1 MVSQNQPVHRQNSK
15 KQQRTGSGKSCR
27 HGTQFV
33 PKSFL
38 LYVRLCCRPQT
49 VEGNSRG
56 QREYWVFLLQLGDLW
71 FSLVLGI
78 HLRICGV
85 DVCFSGVVCD
95 ACTKKSQEL

>member
-1 MVSQNQPVHRQNSK
+1 MVSQNQSVHRQISK

-27 HGTQFV
+27 RETQFV

-38 LYVRLCCRPQT
+38 LYVRLCCRPQI

-56 QREYWVFLLQLGDLW
+56 QMKCWVFVLQLGDLW
-71 FSLVLGI
+71 FFLELGA
-78 HLRICGV
+78 HLRIDGV

-95 ACTKKSQEL
+95 ACKKKSQEL